1 MAKDFHVPV
10 ETLKANLM
18 SPHLLSI
25 EKEDESLEEKPLR
38 YVEKICSVSGGLIAT
53 GLYFRKIFY
62 LQNYF
67 LDTVVNDVKV
77 LLLKKDFL
85 RILRA
90 LGKPICI

>member
-1 MAKDFHVPV
+1 MPV